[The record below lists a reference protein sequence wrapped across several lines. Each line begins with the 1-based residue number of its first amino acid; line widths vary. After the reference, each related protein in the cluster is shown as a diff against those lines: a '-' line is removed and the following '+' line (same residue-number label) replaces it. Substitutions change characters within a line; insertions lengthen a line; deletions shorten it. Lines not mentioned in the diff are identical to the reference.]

1 MLPCRRGSAISPEA
15 GGRGAAQAAVG
26 REVHHRVDHAE
37 RLRVDGAGRRVP
49 RGRARFAVRHARAIR
64 QAADRHRVIAVAEH
78 LHPDFELLGN
88 HGGLSAAEMMVPLIV
103 IDGKEG
109 VASDE

>member
-1 MLPCRRGSAISPEA
+1 
-15 GGRGAAQAAVG
+15 
-26 REVHHRVDHAE
+26 
-37 RLRVDGAGRRVP
+37 
-49 RGRARFAVRHARAIR
+49 
-64 QAADRHRVIAVAEH
+64 
-78 LHPDFELLGN
+78 LGN